1 MVIFNSVLKIRKKV
15 VWVKALFQRAVKI
28 RDKLNQQ
35 IKKISSVL
43 SWNGLQ

>member
-1 MVIFNSVLKIRKKV
+1 MVNSVLKIRKKV

-28 RDKLNQQ
+28 RNKLNQQ